1 MAYCPDTETYC
12 CGRSKLLRDCCSSDY
27 DERTVFSTSIPY
39 ARVVNMTT
47 TISGEV
53 VTTSIPTLASAAA
66 TSTTLASPT
75 TVSTSTGDSGLSAGA
90 GAGIGV
96 GAALGAVVLPLLG
109 FLLWQRSRK
118 KRSHLELHEAPP
130 PERFEMESSPVQ
142 ELSGRPQPH
151 ELGGKATPHQLAP

>member
-1 MAYCPDTETYC
+1 
-12 CGRSKLLRDCCSSDY
+12 
-27 DERTVFSTSIPY
+27 
-39 ARVVNMTT
+39 MTT

-53 VTTSIPTLASAAA
+53 VTTSIPTLVSAAA

-96 GAALGAVVLPLLG
+96 GAALGAVALPLLG
-109 FLLWQRSRK
+109 FLLWRRSRR
-118 KRSHLELHEAPP
+118 KRPEIHEAPP
-130 PERFEMESSPVQ
+130 PERFEMESSPGQ

-151 ELGGKATPHQLAP
+151 ELGGKSTPHQLAP